1 MLHVPFCFAPDP
13 HGGTEVY
20 VEALAREQN
29 RLGIATTIAAS
40 GEKATRYTHR
50 DIDVVRYPISEA
62 LSLEA
67 LYGEGDPVAAA
78 GFGNILDEISPD
90 IVHLH
95 AFTSGVSL
103 RTAQEAKKRKIP
115 VVFTY
120 HTPTVSCPRGTLLEM
135 GATVCDGRVE
145 EKRCTRCVLEGRGLS
160 DTMSGIL
167 AAIPPGVGAG
177 LGALKLQGGPW
188 TALRMSELIA
198 RRNRAFGK
206 MMETVDH
213 IVAVCDWVREVL
225 IGNGVPEYKITV
237 SRQGLAQE
245 PVIAASA
252 QERPTSGGVRIV
264 YLGRIDV
271 TKGIEVL
278 IRALVGVPDAPIVL
292 DVFGVAQGNAGQRLL
307 ESLRNLC
314 GSDHRIRFHEPVAP
328 GEIVGLLQN
337 YDALVVPSQC
347 LETGPLVVYE
357 AFGAG
362 IPVVGSNLG
371 GIAELVTHERDG
383 LLVEHSSVNDWSRA
397 LRRLVDETSLLPK
410 LRNGIRTPRRMATVA
425 EEMKAVY
432 EKVLVPTPAASF

>member
-1 MLHVPFCFAPDP
+1 MGRVLHVPFCFAPDP

-20 VEALAREQN
+20 VESLAREQN
-29 RLGIATTIAAS
+29 RLGITTTIAAS

-50 DIDVVRYPISEA
+50 AIDVFRYPISEA

-67 LYGEGDPVAAA
+67 LYGEGDPIAAA
-78 GFGNILDEISPD
+78 GFGDILDEVSPD

-103 RTAQEAKKRKIP
+103 RTAQEAKKRNIP

-145 EKRCTRCVLEGRGLS
+145 EKRCTRCVLDGRGVSNTLS
-160 DTMSGIL
+160 SML

-177 LGALKLQGGPW
+177 LGTLQLQGGMW
-188 TALRMSELIA
+188 TALRMSELIE
-198 RRNRAFGK
+198 RRNSAFGK

-225 IGNGVPEYKITV
+225 IGNGVPAHKITV
-237 SRQGLAQE
+237 SRQGLAQV
-245 PVIAASA
+245 PAIAATA
-252 QERPTSGGVRIV
+252 PERPTSGGIRLV
-264 YLGRIDV
+264 YLGRIDA
-271 TKGIEVL
+271 TKGIDVL
-278 IRALVGVPDAPIVL
+278 IRALVGIPDAAISL
-292 DVFGVAQGNAGQRLL
+292 DVFGVAQGNSGKRLL
-307 ESLRNLC
+307 ESLKDLSS
-314 GSDHRIRFHEPVAP
+314 SDQRIRFREPVAP
-328 GEIVGLLQN
+328 DEIVGLLQN
-337 YDALVVPSQC
+337 YDALVVPSQW

-383 LLVEHSSVNDWSRA
+383 LLVEYGSVDAWSRA
-397 LRRLVDETSLLPK
+397 LRRLVDEPSLLPR
-410 LRNGIRTPRRMATVA
+410 LQNGIRTPRSMTAVA
-425 EEMKAVY
+425 NEMLSIY
-432 EKVLVPTPAASF
+432 STMSCKV